1 MEKNHSVL
9 LIFTGGTVSM
19 GENSDNHSLAPLDT
33 EQVLSYIPELQLMH
47 VKIGSYSFS
56 PLIDSSD
63 IQPSNWIRI
72 ADVIKTHYND
82 YDGFVVLHGTDTMAY
97 SASAL
102 SFMLK
107 NLNKPVIFTGS
118 QLPVGVLRSDAKEN
132 LLTAIEIAASK
143 TEDGRAM
150 VPEVSLYFEGKLMR
164 GCRTTKCNTEDFNAF
179 KSYNYPPLARAGVH
193 IKYYDRNIDR
203 NTEELPLE
211 VSNHFDQ
218 NIVVL
223 KLFPGIT
230 EETLRAIYSI
240 KDLRAVVLESY
251 GSGNA
256 PTSEWFYNAIKE
268 ATERGITTVNISQCR
283 AGSVEMGR
291 YETSV
296 NLIKAGVLSGYD
308 MTTEAATTKLMFILG
323 KYKTAEEVKI
333 RMARPL
339 RGEFSIGEF

>member
-1 MEKNHSVL
+1 MNKNNSIL

-19 GENSDNHSLAPLDT
+19 GENSENHSLSPLTT

-47 VKIGSYSFS
+47 VNIGSYSFS

-63 IQPSNWIRI
+63 IQPENWIKI
-72 ADVIKTHYND
+72 ADVINENYEK

-132 LLTAIEIAASK
+132 LLTAIEIAAAK
-143 TEDGRAM
+143 KDDGRAM
-150 VPEVSLYFEGKLMR
+150 VPEVCLYFEGKLMR

-193 IKYYDRNIDR
+193 IKYYEQNVDRNSVE
-203 NTEELPLE
+203 NPLE
-211 VSNHFDQ
+211 VSKHFDE

-223 KLFPGIT
+223 KLFPGIS
-230 EETLRAIYSI
+230 EDTLRAIYSI
-240 KDLRAVVLESY
+240 KGLRAVVLESY

-256 PTSEWFYNAIKE
+256 PTSEWFYQVIKE
-268 ATERGITTVNISQCR
+268 ATDRGVITINVSQCR

-323 KYKTAEEVKI
+323 KFTTAEEVKE
-333 RMARPL
+333 RMIRPL
-339 RGEFSIGEF
+339 RGEFTLA

>member
-1 MEKNHSVL
+1 MNKNNSIL

-19 GENSDNHSLAPLDT
+19 GENSENHSLAPLTT

-47 VKIGSYSFS
+47 VNIGSYSFS

-63 IQPSNWIRI
+63 IQPENWIKI
-72 ADVIKTHYND
+72 ADVINSHYD
-82 YDGFVVLHGTDTMAY
+82 SYDGFVVLHGTDTMAY

-132 LLTAIEIAASK
+132 LLTAIEIAAAK
-143 TEDGRAM
+143 RDDGRAM
-150 VPEVSLYFEGKLMR
+150 VPEVCLYFEGKLMR
-164 GCRTTKCNTEDFNAF
+164 GCRTTKCNAEDFNAF

-193 IKYYDRNIDR
+193 IKYYEQNVDRN
-203 NTEELPLE
+203 EEEKPLE
-211 VSNHFDQ
+211 VSKHFDE

-223 KLFPGIT
+223 KMFPGVK
-230 EETLRAIYSI
+230 EDVLRAIYSI
-240 KDLRAVVLESY
+240 EGLRAVVLESY
-251 GSGNA
+251 GSGNV
-256 PTSEWFYNAIKE
+256 PTSKWLYNVINE
-268 ATERGITTVNISQCR
+268 ATNKGIITINISQCST
-283 AGSVEMGR
+283 GSVEMGR
-291 YETSV
+291 YEASV

-323 KYKTAEEVKI
+323 KFATAEEVKE
-333 RMARPL
+333 RMIRPL
-339 RGEFSIGEF
+339 RGEFTLS